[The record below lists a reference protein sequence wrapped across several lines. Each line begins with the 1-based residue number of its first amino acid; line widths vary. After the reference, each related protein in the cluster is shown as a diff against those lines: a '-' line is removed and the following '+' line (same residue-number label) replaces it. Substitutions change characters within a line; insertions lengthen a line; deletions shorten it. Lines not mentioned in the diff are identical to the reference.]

1 VPAQPFARAGVVDQQ
16 VHALATIAIVTDR
29 VEINPD
35 DGQFAID
42 LLDSSNGF
50 ELEPTPVSVELPEVV
65 T

>member
-1 VPAQPFARAGVVDQQ
+1 MRWR
-16 VHALATIAIVTDR
+16 ATIAIVTDR